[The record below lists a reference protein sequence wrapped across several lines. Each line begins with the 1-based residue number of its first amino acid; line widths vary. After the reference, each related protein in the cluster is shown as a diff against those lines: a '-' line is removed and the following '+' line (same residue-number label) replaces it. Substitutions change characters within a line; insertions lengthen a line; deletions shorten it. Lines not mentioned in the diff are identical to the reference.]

1 MAHLKSTESEVRDSR
16 GFQIG
21 RDGSGPTPAST
32 VPTAAP
38 TGIAPSTPTLTGVG
52 IGVCLAANGSTR
64 YSSLWNVGFSTGE
77 ALLDS
82 LIAIAGIAVFA
93 AFVLLGR
100 PKVHE
105 RLWLVAALGVVSSV
119 GTVALAVGGSEG
131 WTSSLGGTTLPGV
144 ASVASELSLF
154 LLAAYASFCLA
165 QEVLFSA
172 RAFCLGLVVAGSVQL
187 LAAVLPSPVAL
198 VIVCPLALV
207 SAGILIALVTRI
219 NRDAR
224 WLETLSDK
232 DRASLQVV
240 HPARRDGGVVGVS
253 AGAGG
258 GATVR
263 VGGGEIGLGCGSD
276 TKRGSD
282 LGPGGGIGRGSGIGR
297 ATVPFLLLNASVIML
312 SIMMSTIHSRWIPI
326 QDGAAMSL
334 AIQMC
339 AGFGLAVTG
348 FALSRGIRKILRKSQ
363 LDALFLLVISV
374 ALLGVYLS
382 TLQGSL
388 LLFSVLP
395 LNVVYACLMLFIW
408 VVPALAPSKAPAAVS
423 AAPASTGAASVAPGA
438 ARAASPDDRAKYLLG
453 LSLFLVKRLGVLF
466 GTALATGIAA
476 SGTDDPGDALL
487 NVLVAVLTL
496 VVCALYYVKSSA
508 NGGQD
513 APAAEGAQ
521 AGKAGAGVD
530 PLVEFGRA
538 HRLTGRE
545 QDVLAYLAKGRTAAH
560 ISNKLDI
567 SEATVRTHIMHIYQ
581 KTGVSSQQ
589 DLMDAVEAAEEAGA
603 SEAAGRDGRA
613 GQAG

>member
-240 HPARRDGGVVGVS
+240 HPARRDGGVDGVS
-253 AGAGG
+253 VGE

-263 VGGGEIGLGCGSD
+263 AGSGEIGRRCGSG
-276 TKRGSD
+276 TKRGSG
-282 LGPGGGIGRGSGIGR
+282 LGPGGGIGRV
-297 ATVPFLLLNASVIML
+297 TVPFLLLNASVLMV

-408 VVPALAPSKAPAAVS
+408 VVPALAPVRVPAAVS

>member
-1 MAHLKSTESEVRDSR
+1 M
-16 GFQIG
+16 
-21 RDGSGPTPAST
+21 
-32 VPTAAP
+32 
-38 TGIAPSTPTLTGVG
+38 
-52 IGVCLAANGSTR
+52 
-64 YSSLWNVGFSTGE
+64 
-77 ALLDS
+77 
-82 LIAIAGIAVFA
+82 
-93 AFVLLGR
+93 
-100 PKVHE
+100 
-105 RLWLVAALGVVSSV
+105 
-119 GTVALAVGGSEG
+119 
-131 WTSSLGGTTLPGV
+131 
-144 ASVASELSLF
+144 
-154 LLAAYASFCLA
+154 
-165 QEVLFSA
+165 
-172 RAFCLGLVVAGSVQL
+172 
-187 LAAVLPSPVAL
+187 
-198 VIVCPLALV
+198 
-207 SAGILIALVTRI
+207 
-219 NRDAR
+219 
-224 WLETLSDK
+224 
-232 DRASLQVV
+232 
-240 HPARRDGGVVGVS
+240 
-253 AGAGG
+253 
-258 GATVR
+258 
-263 VGGGEIGLGCGSD
+263 
-276 TKRGSD
+276 
-282 LGPGGGIGRGSGIGR
+282 
-297 ATVPFLLLNASVIML
+297 
-312 SIMMSTIHSRWIPI
+312 
-326 QDGAAMSL
+326 
-334 AIQMC
+334 
-339 AGFGLAVTG
+339 TG

-408 VVPALAPSKAPAAVS
+408 VVPALAPVRVPAAVSAAAVS

>member
-1 MAHLKSTESEVRDSR
+1 M
-16 GFQIG
+16 
-21 RDGSGPTPAST
+21 
-32 VPTAAP
+32 
-38 TGIAPSTPTLTGVG
+38 
-52 IGVCLAANGSTR
+52 
-64 YSSLWNVGFSTGE
+64 
-77 ALLDS
+77 
-82 LIAIAGIAVFA
+82 FA
-93 AFVLLGR
+93 AFVLLER

-131 WTSSLGGTTLPGV
+131 WTSSLGASSFGGITLPGI

-276 TKRGSD
+276 TKRGSG

-297 ATVPFLLLNASVIML
+297 VTVPFLLLNASVLMV

-408 VVPALAPSKAPAAVS
+408 VVPALAPVRVPAAVS

>member
-1 MAHLKSTESEVRDSR
+1 MAHLKSTESEARDSR

-52 IGVCLAANGSTR
+52 IGACLAANGSTR

-93 AFVLLGR
+93 AFVLLER

-131 WTSSLGGTTLPGV
+131 WTSSLGASSFGGIALPGI

-207 SAGILIALVTRI
+207 SASILIALVMRI

-232 DRASLQVV
+232 GRASLQVA

-258 GATVR
+258 GIRA
-263 VGGGEIGLGCGSD
+263 VGGEVGLGC
-276 TKRGSD
+276 
-282 LGPGGGIGRGSGIGR
+282 GGGIGRGSEIGR
-297 ATVPFLLLNASVIML
+297 VTAPFLLLNASVLMV

-326 QDGAAMSL
+326 QDGAAMSV

-408 VVPALAPSKAPAAVS
+408 VVPALAPARAPAAVS
-423 AAPASTGAASVAPGA
+423 ATPASTGVASVATGT
-438 ARAASPDDRAKYLLG
+438 ARAASPGDRAKYLLG

-476 SGTDDPGDALL
+476 SGTGDPDEALL

-513 APAAEGAQ
+513 APAAEGAR

-538 HRLTGRE
+538 HWLTGRE
-545 QDVLAYLAKGRTAAH
+545 QDVLVYLAKGRTAAH

-603 SEAAGRDGRA
+603 SETVGRGGRT